1 VGVGVADL
9 ERKIADAHVDA
20 DADGY
25 AKCAGRR
32 HA

>member
-20 DADGY
+20 DADGSAESAQLPY
-25 AKCAGRR
+25 A
-32 HA
+32 